1 MPSEDSLGVGVS
13 DLGRVDRNPSSAST
27 RFTATPEFAPGS
39 MIASSVMRLQG
50 RRSGDAPEAR
60 LGSVTR
66 RRSTADPSFPQG
78 RGAGTAVRPGRQA
91 GRPHL
96 QQPVLAAE
104 TQRKAGAPFLP
115 EGGPASSLVSGE
127 HFADLALVCR
137 LLLCNRPTT
146 VVPWLRIGEA
156 VEPDDIT
163 TTSRVHRHVLAD

>member
-1 MPSEDSLGVGVS
+1 MPSEAVS
-13 DLGRVDRNPSSAST
+13 GWRQRPRRADRNPSSAST

-39 MIASSVMRLQG
+39 MIVSSVMRLQG

-60 LGSVTR
+60 LASVTR

-127 HFADLALVCR
+127 HFADLALVCVSSYATG
-137 LLLCNRPTT
+137 LP
-146 VVPWLRIGEA
+146 PWSRGCASGRRSGL
-156 VEPDDIT
+156 
-163 TTSRVHRHVLAD
+163 TTSRRRVASTDTC